1 MKTGNTLL
9 KYYPEQQHHLYFLTI
24 EMLFS
29 LMNVVTKKVIK
40 TA

>member
-9 KYYPEQQHHLYFLTI
+9 KYYPEQQNYLYFLTI